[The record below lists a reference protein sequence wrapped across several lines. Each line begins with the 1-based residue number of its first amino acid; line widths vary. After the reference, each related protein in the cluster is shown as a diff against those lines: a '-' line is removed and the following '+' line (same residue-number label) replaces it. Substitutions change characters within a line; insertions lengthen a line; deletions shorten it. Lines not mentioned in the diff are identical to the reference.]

1 MIPRDTPLKIEEIQ
15 INLIRQSTISKR
27 IAMVQALTETTVRL
41 SKKAI
46 LRANPQLSG
55 QEINIIFYSF
65 TYDENLANKIKEYIE
80 RKKK

>member
-15 INLIRQSTISKR
+15 INLIRQSNIPNR
-27 IAMVQALTETTVRL
+27 IAIVQALTEITVRM

-55 QEINIIFYSF
+55 QEINFLFCSF
-65 TYDENLANKIKEYIE
+65 TYGENLANKIKEYVGQKI
-80 RKKK
+80 